1 MYRRG
6 LSCEWALSLT
16 QMPAMTLSTGKLRKR
31 PIYVNYDD
39 VLEKYTKVGN
49 FSVKFENAREILK
62 MTDF

>member
-1 MYRRG
+1 
-6 LSCEWALSLT
+6 
-16 QMPAMTLSTGKLRKR
+16 MPAMTLSTGKLRKR